1 MGGGGGGEGE
11 INMLLKEG
19 LWRDDSEGR
28 GGVPPTISRVKGVQ
42 AEGTACVKAL
52 GEKGIQ
58 YSWGA
63 EKRILWLEHSEQGA
77 GE

>member
-42 AEGTACVKAL
+42 AEGTACAKAL
-52 GEKGIQ
+52 REKRIQ
-58 YSWGA
+58 YS
-63 EKRILWLEHSEQGA
+63 
-77 GE
+77 

>member
-28 GGVPPTISRVKGVQ
+28 GGIPPAISRVKGVQ
-42 AEGTACVKAL
+42 AEGTARAKAL